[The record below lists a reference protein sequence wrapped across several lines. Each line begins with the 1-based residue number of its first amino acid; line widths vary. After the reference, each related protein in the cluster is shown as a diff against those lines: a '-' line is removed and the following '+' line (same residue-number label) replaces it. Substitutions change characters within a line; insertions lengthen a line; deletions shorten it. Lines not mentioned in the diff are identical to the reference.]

1 MLTGCRPYSH
11 FEIFNA
17 DIWYM
22 HQIIGSI
29 RPKSLIEVTKMV
41 FEGKNH
47 ASTATTNL
55 LSFTQWSID
64 QNKYSDIQNNNSVDM
79 PKAMLA
85 DVSS

>member
-1 MLTGCRPYSH
+1 
-11 FEIFNA
+11 
-17 DIWYM
+17 
-22 HQIIGSI
+22 
-29 RPKSLIEVTKMV
+29 MV
-41 FEGKNH
+41 SESRNH

-55 LSFTQWSID
+55 LSFTQWSNN